1 MLRIINESSNPPP
14 KYAHDDDAGL
24 DLMSN
29 EEVIIPPYSIYAVGT
44 GLKMAIEKGNY
55 GAVCSRS
62 GLALRGI
69 VVNNAPGIIDSNY
82 RGEVKVILYNQTN
95 NAFRVRVG
103 DRVAQLIICS
113 YLAPEIR
120 CVSVL
125 DDTERGIHG
134 FGSTGT

>member
-14 KYAHDDDAGL
+14 KYAHDGDAGL

-29 EEVIIPPYSIYAVGT
+29 EDVTIPPRSIYAVGT

-69 VVNNAPGIIDSNY
+69 VVNNAPGIVDSNY
-82 RGEVKVILYNQTN
+82 RGEVKVILYNQTDKP
-95 NAFRVRVG
+95 FKVCKG
-103 DRVAQLIICS
+103 DRIAQLVICPYS
-113 YLAPEIR
+113 TPEIR
-120 CVSVL
+120 YASVL
-125 DDTERGIHG
+125 DDTERGSNG

>member
-1 MLRIINESSNPPP
+1 
-14 KYAHDDDAGL
+14 
-24 DLMSN
+24 
-29 EEVIIPPYSIYAVGT
+29 
-44 GLKMAIEKGNY
+44 MAIGKGNY

-62 GLALRGI
+62 GFALRGI

-125 DDTERGIHG
+125 DDTERGSNG
-134 FGSTGT
+134 FGSSGI